1 MNGDGAR
8 GGREA
13 AAAARNQGTR
23 RPAPEDGVPFI
34 RATGEPF
41 VVGYQHGSARAAA
54 LRAFLGDHLARVGRL
69 TPAPVSLPELRPSL
83 GAYSAAIA
91 AAAPRLSE
99 EIDGLAL
106 GAGIP
111 RELAVLLQVRREII
125 GYQRMPS
132 RGSSGGTGAGRD
144 SSGDCTTY
152 ASLSAGPG
160 GSPVLAQ
167 TVDLSGDLDDQ
178 IAVVDVGLSGSR
190 RRAMVLSF
198 GGLLGYLG
206 VNTDGLAIG
215 LNLVLGG
222 DWHPG
227 LPPYLAI
234 RHVLDNASCVAEA
247 VPLLQS
253 LPLASSRSLTLCDT
267 TTALAVEILGGTVR
281 VVADDLHLV
290 HTNHFLHPDFVSR
303 DQLNVFARNSSLLRL
318 RAATAG
324 LSGLTEA
331 GSGAEVEE
339 HFALLAQ
346 PPICVADT
354 GDIRREKTVAAV
366 VLLPAQGELHL
377 RPGDPSAS
385 ATQVFRLRPP
395 PPGRVP
401 APQHRCPG
409 RAPAP
414 GGPGRVPAPGGPGRA
429 PSARAAGGEE

>member
-1 MNGDGAR
+1 MTGGVCGGSAGGDPG
-8 GGREA
+8 
-13 AAAARNQGTR
+13 
-23 RPAPEDGVPFI
+23 GVPFL
-34 RATGEPF
+34 RVTGEPF
-41 VVGYQHGSARAAA
+41 EVGYQHGSARAAA

-69 TPAPVSLPELRPSL
+69 TPAPVSLQAMRPDL
-83 GAYSAAIA
+83 NAYGAKIA

-99 EIDGLAL
+99 EIDGLAR

-125 GYQRMPS
+125 GYQRVPS
-132 RGSSGGTGAGRD
+132 RV
-144 SSGDCTTY
+144 SGDCTTY

-167 TVDLSGDLDDQ
+167 TVDLNGDLDDQ
-178 IAVVDVGLSGSR
+178 IAVLDVELSGSG
-190 RRAMVLSF
+190 RRALVLSF

-206 VNTDGLAIG
+206 VNSEGLAIG

-234 RHVLDNASCVAEA
+234 RHLLDNAGCVADGVA
-247 VPLLQS
+247 LLRT
-253 LPLASSRSLTLCDT
+253 LPLASSRSLTLCDA
-267 TTALAVEILGGTVR
+267 TTAVTVEILGDTLR
-281 VVADDLHLV
+281 VIEGDNLV
-290 HTNHFLHPDFVSR
+290 HTNHFLHPDLASQ

-318 RAATAG
+318 KAAAAG
-324 LSGLTEA
+324 LSDLAEA
-331 GSGAEVEE
+331 GPCAGVEE

-346 PPICVADT
+346 PPVCVADT

-385 ATQVFRLRPP
+385 ATLAFRLRPAPAAPAASRRDPLP
-395 PPGRVP
+395 P
-401 APQHRCPG
+401 A
-409 RAPAP
+409 AP
-414 GGPGRVPAPGGPGRA
+414 GGTPPYPAAPGGTSAA
-429 PSARAAGGEE
+429 PAHPREAKDERQR

>member
-1 MNGDGAR
+1 MNGGGASSRPAAGAR
-8 GGREA
+8 GGI
-13 AAAARNQGTR
+13 
-23 RPAPEDGVPFI
+23 PFI

-41 VVGYQHGSARAAA
+41 EVGYQHGSARAAA

-69 TPAPVSLPELRPSL
+69 VPAPVSLQALRPDL
-83 GAYSAAIA
+83 GAYGARIA
-91 AAAPRLSE
+91 ATAPRLSE
-99 EIDGLAL
+99 EIDGLAR

-111 RELAVLLQVRREII
+111 REMAVLLQVRREII
-125 GYQRMPS
+125 GYQRVRA
-132 RGSSGGTGAGRD
+132 RGSNAGAGGSAD
-144 SSGDCTTY
+144 CGDCTTY

-167 TVDLSGDLDDQ
+167 TVDLSGHLDDQ
-178 IAVVDVGLSGSR
+178 IAVLDVGLSGSR
-190 RRAMVLSF
+190 RRVMVLSF

-234 RHVLDNASCVAEA
+234 RHLLDNAGCVADA
-247 VPLLQS
+247 VTLLRR

-267 TTALAVEILGGTVR
+267 TTALTVEILGGILR
-281 VVADDLHLV
+281 VIEGGNLV
-290 HTNHFLHPDFVSR
+290 HANHFLHPDLASQ

-318 RAATAG
+318 KAAAAG
-324 LSGLTEA
+324 LSELAEA
-331 GSGAEVEE
+331 GSGAEVEK

-346 PPICVADT
+346 PPVCVADT

-385 ATQVFRLRPP
+385 STQVFRLRPP
-395 PPGRVP
+395 AAAGCAPPHPLPPAAPRRAPRHPLPPAAPPLHPTAPHRTPGR
-401 APQHRCPG
+401 
-409 RAPAP
+409 
-414 GGPGRVPAPGGPGRA
+414 
-429 PSARAAGGEE
+429 